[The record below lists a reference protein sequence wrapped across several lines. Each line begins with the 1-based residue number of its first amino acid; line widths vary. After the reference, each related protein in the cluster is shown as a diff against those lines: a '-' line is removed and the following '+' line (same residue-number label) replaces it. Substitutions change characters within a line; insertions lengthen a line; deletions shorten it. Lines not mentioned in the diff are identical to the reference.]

1 MNEVE
6 NTYRALKDEELLA
19 TGRWCWL
26 GLHKWTKWSKPMHRR
41 EGGYDIDYQARKCDH
56 CGVVGVKQLRKY

>member
-6 NTYRALKDEELLA
+6 NTYRALRDEEPLA

-26 GLHKWTKWSKPMHRR
+26 SWHKWTKWSKPLHRK
-41 EGGYDIDYQARKCDH
+41 EGGYDIDYQTRYCVH
-56 CGVVGVKQLRKY
+56 CGSIAFKQLRRY